1 MIEEKVTRWAN
12 VHPFN
17 NGTKGPSMAIWS
29 DFRFTSNLK
38 ADDSNFRVELSGFS
52 LDKVFVQSG
61 WSTYCLQRYSLNHD
75 YHVSNCGG
83 SLRLLN

>member
-12 VHPFN
+12 VHPFS
-17 NGTKGPSMAIWS
+17 NGTNGPSMAIWS

-52 LDKVFVQSG
+52 LDIAFVQSG
-61 WSTYCLQRYSLNHD
+61 WSNYCLQRHSLNH
-75 YHVSNCGG
+75 YHHCYTNPT
-83 SLRLLN
+83 